1 VVVVKDAK
9 NIARQALDVDR
20 VRRTP
25 SQFPPVQFML
35 ASITSASAIAN
46 YRWEYSWAEAWMTNT
61 NAGNKSPG
69 LAGIAY
75 SVSELTNT
83 ATPSTY
89 SYGVTSASLPAGFI
103 PVRIPTGTFVMI
115 VPHRKSDGE
124 LTWLI
129 INTQALDGSC

>member
-20 VRRTP
+20 VRRTT

-61 NAGNKSPG
+61 NAANKIPG
-69 LAGIAY
+69 LAGVAY

-83 ATPSTY
+83 ATPTTY

-103 PVRIPTGTFVMI
+103 PVRIPTGTFVVI
-115 VPHRKSDGE
+115 VPHRKSNGE